1 MDPTLL
7 LTLGVILAAT
17 LVGAALR
24 GCTVTAACAT
34 LTVAR

>member
-24 GCTVTAACAT
+24 GLHRDRC
-34 LTVAR
+34 LRDFDGRR